1 MTCKIVAEAAT
12 AAAAAAKTKA
22 KDISCA
28 VECGAVVVTDFAEQ
42 VTTAYLPTIGALH

>member
-12 AAAAAAKTKA
+12 AAAAAKTEA

>member
-12 AAAAAAKTKA
+12 AAAAKTGA